1 MLANPRPSAIT
12 GRMPEEP
19 DPPQPSSPEQPG
31 LFGGAGA
38 WQPPTMEEAAQLFP
52 GYEVLRLLGRG
63 GMGAVYQARQIELDR
78 FVALKLLPIE
88 ISVDRD
94 FADRFRREAR
104 ALAKLHHPHII
115 AVHGFGET
123 SEGHLFFVME
133 FVEGANLHE
142 IIRQVGLDP
151 DQALSLAGQVCT
163 ALAYAHGKGV
173 VHRDIKPANIMVN
186 AEGRVKVADFGLARL
201 TGPATE
207 AFTMTG
213 IVMGTPD
220 YMAPEQMQG
229 MNVDHRADLYSV
241 GVMLYEMLCRQVP
254 QGIFARPSQC
264 IGCDKRLDDIVI
276 RAMQQQPEL
285 RYQSSAE
292 MKADL
297 ETART
302 PPPAPP
308 SLPAPIPKR
317 SPLLLYAGLVV
328 ALLTAVAGSLLL
340 IQPKPKPPTPA
351 TPTPATPIP
360 ATPTPAT
367 PTPATPTPAT
377 PKPEAAPPSTPAP
390 RAATPAPKPPS
401 ATGKW
406 LAEQEPQWQAAF
418 ANEVSTP
425 FEKNVA
431 DLKKRY
437 LTTLAAARGGGEL
450 DTESKLLADGGDVPA
465 TDEATTLAALKTL
478 RSNYR
483 LNLKNLEADR
493 LAKAKS
499 VVARCDAILGRNQML
514 LTQSQRLDEALE
526 IKAKRGQLAAAWL
539 KPPLSLSERR
549 LAAATKEQPFV
560 NSLGMKFVPVPG
572 TSGPTGGE
580 LILFSVWETRE
591 QDYEVFTMEAGLRM
605 FKLGF
610 QHEPTHPV
618 VAVGWEGAVAFCEW
632 LSKKEGRV
640 YRLPTDAEW
649 SVAVGLGVEN
659 GSTPEEKSAVVAG
672 YPWGKA
678 WPPPR
683 GAGNFHPQ
691 LQVDDFVS
699 TSPVGSFAANVF
711 GLYDLSGN
719 AWEWCEDWYNAKK
732 LGRVQRGGS
741 YRDVSESGLCW
752 STRHPVDPAN
762 RDIGNG
768 FRCVLVVPGGKLAIS
783 PLVTPKPES
792 AARNT
797 PAPFTPAPRAAT
809 PAPKPPS
816 VTGTWLAEQEPQWQ
830 AVFTSEVTAP
840 FEKGVGDLK
849 RQYLKTLAATRG
861 GNELDAERKLVADGG
876 DVPAVDEPA
885 TPAAL
890 KALRSSYRLSLKNLE
905 ADRLAKAKSV
915 VARCDAILGRSQ
927 MLLTQSQSLD
937 EALEIKAKRGQLAEV
952 WLKPPMNPSEQ
963 KLAAATK
970 EQPFVNSLGMKFVPV
985 PATSRPS
992 GGERILFSVWETR
1005 EQDYEIFA
1013 KDTGRDMYKPAFQ
1026 HEPTHPVV
1034 AMGWEAAMAFC
1045 EWLSKKEGRVYRL
1058 PTDAEWSVAVGL
1070 GVENGNTPEEKSGAV
1085 AGYPWGVAWPPGLTH
1100 LNNRL

>member
-1 MLANPRPSAIT
+1 
-12 GRMPEEP
+12 MPEET
-19 DPPQPSSPEQPG
+19 DPPQPSSPEHPG

-52 GYEVLRLLGRG
+52 GYEVLRLIGRG

-78 FVALKLLPIE
+78 FVALKLLPLE
-88 ISVDRD
+88 ISADRD

-201 TGPATE
+201 TGPAAET
-207 AFTMTG
+207 FTMTG

-264 IGCDKRLDDIVI
+264 IGCDERLDDIVI

-308 SLPAPIPKR
+308 SLPAPIPKK
-317 SPLLLYAGLVV
+317 SPLLLYASLVV
-328 ALLTAVAGSLLL
+328 ALLVAVAGSLIL

-351 TPTPATPIP
+351 TPTPATPTPATPTPATPTPATQTP

-377 PKPEAAPPSTPAP
+377 PKPEAAPPSKPAP
-390 RAATPAPKPPS
+390 RPAPPAPKPPS

-418 ANEVSTP
+418 ANEVSAP
-425 FEKNVA
+425 FEKNAA

-437 LTTLAAARGGGEL
+437 LTTLAAAHGGSEL
-450 DTESKLLADGGDVPA
+450 DAEGKLVADGGDVAAVDAPD
-465 TDEATTLAALKTL
+465 TPAALKAL
-478 RSNYR
+478 RSSYR
-483 LNLKNLEADR
+483 LSFKNLEADR

-499 VVARCDAILGRNQML
+499 VVARYDAILGRNQVL
-514 LTQSQRLDEALE
+514 LTQSERLDEALE
-526 IKAKRGQLAAAWL
+526 IKAKRGQLAAVWL
-539 KPPLSLSERR
+539 KPPMSPSEQK
-549 LAAATKEQPFV
+549 LAAATKAQPFV
-560 NSLGMKFVPVPG
+560 NSLGMKFVPIPG
-572 TSGPTGGE
+572 TDGPTGGQRV
-580 LILFSVWETRE
+580 LFSIWETRE
-591 QDYEVFTMEAGLRM
+591 QDYEVFAKETGRGMY
-605 FKLGF
+605 KPSF

-618 VAVGWEGAVAFCEW
+618 MGMSWEFAKAFCQW

-659 GSTPEEKSAVVAG
+659 GSTPEEKGGTVAG
-672 YPWGKA
+672 YPWGQA

-683 GAGNFHPQ
+683 GAGNYNPK
-691 LQVDDFVS
+691 LQVDDFES
-699 TSPVGSFAANVF
+699 TSPVGSFAANAF

-719 AWEWCEDWYNAKK
+719 LWEWCEDWYDAKK
-732 LGRVQRGGS
+732 TGRVIRGGS
-741 YRDVSESGLCW
+741 YLDNDESGLSW
-752 STRHPVDPAN
+752 STRNHDLPTRQYFN
-762 RDIGNG
+762 FG
-768 FRCVLVVPGGKLAIS
+768 FRCVVVVPGG
-783 PLVTPKPES
+783 
-792 AARNT
+792 
-797 PAPFTPAPRAAT
+797 
-809 PAPKPPS
+809 
-816 VTGTWLAEQEPQWQ
+816 
-830 AVFTSEVTAP
+830 
-840 FEKGVGDLK
+840 
-849 RQYLKTLAATRG
+849 
-861 GNELDAERKLVADGG
+861 
-876 DVPAVDEPA
+876 
-885 TPAAL
+885 
-890 KALRSSYRLSLKNLE
+890 
-905 ADRLAKAKSV
+905 
-915 VARCDAILGRSQ
+915 
-927 MLLTQSQSLD
+927 
-937 EALEIKAKRGQLAEV
+937 
-952 WLKPPMNPSEQ
+952 
-963 KLAAATK
+963 
-970 EQPFVNSLGMKFVPV
+970 
-985 PATSRPS
+985 
-992 GGERILFSVWETR
+992 
-1005 EQDYEIFA
+1005 
-1013 KDTGRDMYKPAFQ
+1013 
-1026 HEPTHPVV
+1026 
-1034 AMGWEAAMAFC
+1034 
-1045 EWLSKKEGRVYRL
+1045 
-1058 PTDAEWSVAVGL
+1058 
-1070 GVENGNTPEEKSGAV
+1070 
-1085 AGYPWGVAWPPGLTH
+1085 
-1100 LNNRL
+1100 